1 MFKLLNIHVVIVWG
15 GTGEDNTR
23 DKCGTPGIS
32 VVTHRGHGAGAAS
45 RGRGSGQFCS
55 GSPLVICSHA
65 VLPQCLQKQVY
76 GDFDN
81 KS

>member
-32 VVTHRGHGAGAAS
+32 VVTHRGQPPEGGAVVVSSAVAVLLSSAA
-45 RGRGSGQFCS
+45 QNY
-55 GSPLVICSHA
+55 HA
-65 VLPQCLQKQVY
+65 VVSHKPFQQQYSCRFY
-76 GDFDN
+76 
-81 KS
+81 